1 MKINKNFLFLQAIQ
15 QDGKVANTI
24 DISFKLFNFF
34 AFWTYNYHQVN
45 SKKFNQVSLKKT
57 GKFLTSKETAIFWG
71 RKAKTFYY
79 HLIRSEKLS

>member
-34 AFWTYNYHQVN
+34 AF
-45 SKKFNQVSLKKT
+45 
-57 GKFLTSKETAIFWG
+57 
-71 RKAKTFYY
+71 
-79 HLIRSEKLS
+79 